1 MGTPSCIHKCE
12 HALSHP
18 MHRYRE
24 GPPHASHRHL
34 HPVGTNPSTQ
44 GIRKPRM
51 GLCLAQ
57 SLAHAIQRPHSFE
70 GSRKALSFH
79 MFFFPPTLLVCGGQ
93 LPARPPPASEAPW
106 PPSPAGAPAQPA
118 PRPGAAW
125 AFPEWRGLL
134 QALECDRAP
143 AHLTQVSEPPADGAL
158 AVGGL

>member
-1 MGTPSCIHKCE
+1 MGTPSCIHECE

-51 GLCLAQ
+51 GPCLAQ

-79 MFFFPPTLLVCGGQ
+79 MFFFSPHSPCLWRAAPSQAAASLRGSLASLPSGGPCPACPQ
-93 LPARPPPASEAPW
+93 ARSCLGFPRMARPPP
-106 PPSPAGAPAQPA
+106 G
-118 PRPGAAW
+118 PG
-125 AFPEWRGLL
+125 
-134 QALECDRAP
+134 
-143 AHLTQVSEPPADGAL
+143 V
-158 AVGGL
+158 